1 MSTGAFGSELP
12 KIAAFMRRD
21 LLITLSYPAGFASDV
36 VQLGGQVLMFG
47 ADWPPRRAGVAA
59 RVRRLADDLPPV
71 RRDRRARQPRVRPPA
86 GPRPSALR
94 TEQLIGTLE
103 ALLVAPM
110 RTATLQAGSVAFDA
124 VQIPLRMGLFL
135 AVIAIV
141 AGLDLHVS
149 GVLPSVTVLVATMPF
164 VWGLGLVSAGAILTF
179 RRGGGVTGLAAML
192 LGLSS
197 GAFFPLSVLP
207 PGLESVLSWNPLA
220 ICLDSIRGALIGGE
234 GWGAIGPDLLVLVPL
249 SVASLA
255 AGAAAF
261 RAAVAR
267 ELRRGTL
274 GRY

>member
-1 MSTGAFGSELP
+1 VSTRAFGSELP
-12 KIAAFMRRD
+12 KVAAFMRRD

-47 ADWPPRRAGVAA
+47 LIGRLVEPTSLPEYGGSPTTYLQFVAIGA
-59 RVRRLADDLPPV
+59 LVSLVFGLLLDRVSA
-71 RRDRRARQPRVRPPA
+71 
-86 GPRPSALR
+86 ALR

-103 ALLVAPM
+103 ALLVAPVRM
-110 RTATLQAGSVAFDA
+110 STLQTGSVAFDA

-149 GVLPSVTVLVATMPF
+149 GVLPSVTVLAATMPF

-220 ICLDSIRGALIGGE
+220 ICLDSIRSALIGGE